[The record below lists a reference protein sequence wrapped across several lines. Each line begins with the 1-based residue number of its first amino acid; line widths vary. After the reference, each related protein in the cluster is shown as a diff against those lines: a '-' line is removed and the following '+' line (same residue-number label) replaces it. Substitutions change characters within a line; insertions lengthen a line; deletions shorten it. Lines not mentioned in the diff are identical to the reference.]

1 MASTKEAVPEEAA
14 SASDEVEE
22 TLPED
27 VVDSPDFPFV
37 DGLTDLTLRIQNTRL
52 HVSKSI
58 LMIASPVFRKMLT
71 SESKEKLQND
81 FVLENK
87 GETVITLLMKC
98 LYPDQNI
105 TYSGKYKSHT
115 NGKNQGVFVKYYMYA
130 PGSNKVKN
138 SILSFKVKVKV
149 TRSLTLGVI

>member
-1 MASTKEAVPEEAA
+1 MASTKEPVLEEAA
-14 SASDEVEE
+14 SASDGVEE

-37 DGLTDLTLRIQNTRL
+37 DGLTDVTLRMQNTRL

-71 SESKEKLQND
+71 SESNEKLQND

-87 GETVITLLMKC
+87 EETAITLLMKC
-98 LYPDQNI
+98 LYPDQNV
-105 TYSGKYKSHT
+105 TYSGTYKPHT
-115 NGKNQGVFVKYYMYA
+115 NEKNQKSKIG
-130 PGSNKVKN
+130 GNKVEKY
-138 SILSFKVKVKV
+138 IISFNVNVKV
-149 TRSLTLGVI
+149 TMSLTLV